1 MIAMVK
7 EDESGELYIELSDEL
22 MERMGWTEGTTLVW
36 TVESDKITLRE
47 ETEDVEE
54 YMERVFS

>member
-1 MIAMVK
+1 MIATVK

-22 MERMGWTEGTTLVW
+22 MEQMGWTEGTTLVW
-36 TVESDKITLRE
+36 TVENDKITLHE
-47 ETEDVEE
+47 ETEDVKE

>member
-1 MIAMVK
+1 MIVTVK

-22 MERMGWTEGTTLVW
+22 MEKMGWTEGMTLVYS
-36 TVESDKITLRE
+36 VDGDRIILHE
-47 ETEDVEE
+47 ETEDVKE